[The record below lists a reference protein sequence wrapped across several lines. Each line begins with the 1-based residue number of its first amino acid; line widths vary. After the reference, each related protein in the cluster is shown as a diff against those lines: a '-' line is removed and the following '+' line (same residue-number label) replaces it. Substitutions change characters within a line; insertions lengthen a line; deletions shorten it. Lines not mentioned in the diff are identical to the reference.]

1 MDAKSEKILSV
12 AFDLFMRHGFKKVT
26 MSDIAEAADMSRPTL
41 YASFPNKEAV
51 FAGLG
56 QRQCGRADDEISAR
70 LPKARTLEA
79 KLRVVLDVIIVEP
92 ASSIMSSPHGLE
104 LLANAGAYAPEQ
116 TNEVYRRLERQLVAV
131 LAPAIGKKAAMPA
144 SDLAHII
151 TMASRGLKA
160 SSTTPEELRRLVD
173 GLIAMAVISAG

>member
-1 MDAKSEKILSV
+1 MSV

-41 YASFPNKEAV
+41 YAAFPNKEAV

-56 QRQCGRADDEISAR
+56 QRHCDRADEEIAER

-79 KLRVVLDVIIVEP
+79 RLRVVLEVIIVEP
-92 ASSIMSSPHGLE
+92 AESIMSSPHGLE
-104 LLANAGAYAPEQ
+104 LLSNASAYAPEQ
-116 TNEVYRRLERQLVAV
+116 TNEVYRRLERHLVAI
-131 LAPAIGKKAAMPA
+131 LAPALGKKAPMAA
-144 SDLAHII
+144 EDLAHII

-173 GLIAMAVISAG
+173 GLIAMAVVSAG